1 MNIVYTPQ
9 TVSIE
14 ANSPAMGIGIGNPVA
29 RDYVDRDPYTGEY
42 TITPS
47 DEEQVLVTKNLRMT
61 DNITVKAVPS
71 NYGKIDWNGQYLV
84 VS

>member
-1 MNIVYTPQ
+1 MNVVFTPQ

-14 ANSPAMGIGIGNPVA
+14 VASPAMGIGIGSPVA

-42 TITPS
+42 TITPG
-47 DEEQVLVTKNLRMT
+47 DEEQVLITKNLRMT
-61 DNITVKAVPS
+61 ENITVKAVPS